1 MANGTYLIKPS
12 NIPYSTPLE
21 VLSSFV
27 MFIVRIYS
35 THIRFVILKNGEFK
49 DSEKPKSRVSII
61 NNVFVN
67 VFLVH
72 LSFGNDL

>member
-1 MANGTYLIKPS
+1 
-12 NIPYSTPLE
+12 
-21 VLSSFV
+21 